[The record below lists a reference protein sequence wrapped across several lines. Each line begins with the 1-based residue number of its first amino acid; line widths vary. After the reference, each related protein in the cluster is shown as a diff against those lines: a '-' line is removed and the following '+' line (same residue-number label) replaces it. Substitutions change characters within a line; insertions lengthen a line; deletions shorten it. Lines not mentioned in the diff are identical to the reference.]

1 MAEAA
6 IDLFEEYGRYTI
18 NLWIVR
24 VSFEYPSG
32 FVRVACLFRVINEKE
47 PI

>member
-1 MAEAA
+1 MVWMAEAA

-24 VSFEYPSG
+24 VSFGYRSSIL
-32 FVRVACLFRVINEKE
+32 RVLF
-47 PI
+47 